1 MRPVR
6 PWLVRHISM
15 RVQVGMQLSS
25 QAGSATEEEYSTGV
39 EQVNRFLAVVFQQ
52 IFCAKIPNFK

>member
-1 MRPVR
+1 M
-6 PWLVRHISM
+6 RHISM